1 MFRQLKEDIACVKS
15 RDPAARSALEIFFLY
30 PGFKAIRLHRRAN
43 WFYRHGMFF
52 IARWISQWAS
62 RKTGVEIHPA
72 VKIGKRFFIDHG
84 TGVVIG
90 EPAAIG
96 DDVTIYQGVTLGG
109 TGKDTGKRHPTIG
122 NNVMIGAGAKVLG
135 PLVIG
140 DNSRIA
146 AGAVVLSDI
155 PSNSTA
161 VGVPAKVVRRD
172 GVRVDDLDQVHI
184 PDPVAQEIARL
195 ETEIEKLKKL
205 VK

>member
-15 RDPAARSALEIFFLY
+15 RDPAARSTLEIFFLY

-90 EPAAIG
+90 ETAVIG

>member
-1 MFRQLKEDIACVKS
+1 
-15 RDPAARSALEIFFLY
+15 
-30 PGFKAIRLHRRAN
+30 
-43 WFYRHGMFF
+43 
-52 IARWISQWAS
+52 
-62 RKTGVEIHPA
+62 
-72 VKIGKRFFIDHG
+72 
-84 TGVVIG
+84 
-90 EPAAIG
+90 
-96 DDVTIYQGVTLGG
+96 
-109 TGKDTGKRHPTIG
+109 
-122 NNVMIGAGAKVLG
+122 MIGAGAKVLG

>member
-1 MFRQLKEDIACVKS
+1 MLSQTAK
-15 RDPAARSALEIFFLY
+15 FF
-30 PGFKAIRLHRRAN
+30 
-43 WFYRHGMFF
+43 
-52 IARWISQWAS
+52 
-62 RKTGVEIHPA
+62 TGIEIHPA
-72 VKIGKRFFIDHG
+72 AKIAGGVFIDHG
-84 TGVVIG
+84 AGVVIG
-90 EPAAIG
+90 ETAEIEE
-96 DDVTIYQGVTLGG
+96 DVVIYQGVTLGG